1 MLCACLLILP
11 ALKVLKPFV
20 LFLFRSFF
28 CSFFFRRF
36 CLAKGGGRKAV
47 PCLEHSQCLSRWNR
61 DQGWLS
67 QILLGCLPRA
77 LNCGQ
82 WRRGEELRS
91 QLKADLC
98 LPSNGAEN
106 FGNLS
111 PPAFRVRFVLIS
123 QFRCPGAELI
133 LKWLFSLFSAS
144 VPLLLYLP
152 CSHHL
157 WTIVFHFYHFYP
169 RGVSTKN

>member
-47 PCLEHSQCLSRWNR
+47 PCWEHSQCLSRWNR

-67 QILLGCLPRA
+67 QILLGCLPLSPELWAVEERGRVEIPA
-77 LNCGQ
+77 ESRFVSTQQ
-82 WRRGEELRS
+82 WCRELREPFPSCFQS
-91 QLKADLC
+91 QVCSDQPVQMSRSRTDTKMALFPLQC
-98 LPSNGAEN
+98 
-106 FGNLS
+106 LS
-111 PPAFRVRFVLIS
+111 PAAAVPALLSPLVNN
-123 QFRCPGAELI
+123 C
-133 LKWLFSLFSAS
+133 FSFLSFLS
-144 VPLLLYLP
+144 
-152 CSHHL
+152 
-157 WTIVFHFYHFYP
+157 
-169 RGVSTKN
+169 